1 MWWILT
7 RIIVVSLIVIRVTI
21 LRPVVRVALEEDLI
35 NITRWLTFQCQV
47 QQTLCLH
54 HKSNGQRVCV
64 CAKNW
69 SATHVLAVIED
80 KTREFQWK

>member
-7 RIIVVSLIVIRVTI
+7 RIIVVSRIVIRVTI

-35 NITRWLTFQCQV
+35 NITRWLTFQCQD

-54 HKSNGQRVCV
+54 RKSNGQSVCV
-64 CAKNW
+64 CEELVGNRCIGGDRRQD
-69 SATHVLAVIED
+69 T
-80 KTREFQWK
+80 